1 MPHRRFASGPRKVS
15 GPLSF
20 FLIFVGG
27 RIPVLF
33 LLFWIIFGVTWECA
47 NVEAHKHKATGPGGY
62 KTLFCKFLQ
71 LPKRKGSICSMH
83 PEPILGRRSD
93 AWSWTLQ
100 TMSLLPQKITN
111 DWNLRKTCQK
121 RLEPKIKR
129 LLLGRKTKKKQHLQT
144 SKQPSFG
151 VPESPAVKKAIL
163 RYPFFKKTRQPP
175 SDAETSHCDS
185 PFEQIEFHLGQSIVS
200 VQRSLK
206 WAPSFFVSEKK
217 AAAKNSNTA
226 EASMCFFWKTKS
238 HLQYLIESPREEIPP
253 DPFATSLGFLFK
265 NVSCSRH
272 TYWCGR
278 SISKARPTGWCG
290 YDGSLTKITWSEEC
304 GRTA

>member
-1 MPHRRFASGPRKVS
+1 
-15 GPLSF
+15 
-20 FLIFVGG
+20 
-27 RIPVLF
+27 
-33 LLFWIIFGVTWECA
+33 
-47 NVEAHKHKATGPGGY
+47 
-62 KTLFCKFLQ
+62 
-71 LPKRKGSICSMH
+71 MH
-83 PEPILGRRSD
+83 PEPILGRKSD

-151 VPESPAVKKAIL
+151 VPESPAVKQSHSKV
-163 RYPFFKKTRQPP
+163 PFLKKKTRQPP
-175 SDAETSHCDS
+175 SDAETSHFDS

-226 EASMCFFWKTKS
+226 EASMCFVFGKQN
-238 HLQYLIESPREEIPP
+238 LIYLIESPREEIPP

-278 SISKARPTGWCG
+278 
-290 YDGSLTKITWSEEC
+290 
-304 GRTA
+304 